1 VKSSTVGNKL
11 DDNARIQRGERLFDP
26 EADAGEMSPGDSR
39 PPGAAEP
46 RDSWEPPV
54 SFDAHQV
61 PAFPLTC
68 LPSPLREYVGALAE
82 ATQVPV
88 DMPGSLALA
97 AVAACI
103 QRRVIV
109 QVKAGYIEPTSLYVA
124 VISYPGTRKSAV
136 VSPITSPLQEWE
148 TQEEERLRPEIE
160 RARSDRAIK
169 EKRKA
174 RAEEEAANG
183 KSPEIRAERA
193 REAAT
198 LAEDLAAEGPAP
210 AYPRLLA
217 DDATPEALARLLAE
231 QGERMSLFSAE
242 GGIFEMMAGRYSQ
255 GVPNLDVYLKGH
267 AGDLLRV
274 DRRSGPPVLMNH
286 PALTMG
292 LAVQPDVL
300 RGLADKPGFRGRGL
314 IARFLYALPPNLMGR
329 RRAGTPAVSDAI
341 VQAYRRCLLGLL
353 ETEPNADGRPT
364 CLSLSDAA
372 AQTRLTFERRL
383 EPRLGTGGDLGHMG
397 DWAGKAVGA
406 AVRIAGVLHAV
417 QCVQSR
423 KPTGGA
429 IEGQTMQAA
438 VALVEGYYLPH
449 AEAALAEMGV
459 DPEIDKA
466 RRVLARLLSAGMSEF
481 TVREL
486 HQVVKGQGCFRT
498 AEAVVRSVTLLESH
512 NYLRRLA
519 APAHGP
525 GRPASP
531 RYAVNPLAMKQAQN
545 SQNSQNRVGVA
556 PSEDSEDFEEAS
568 PTDKGRP

>member
-1 VKSSTVGNKL
+1 MKPSNGGSKP
-11 DDNARIQRGERLFDP
+11 DDNARLQQGKHLFDP
-26 EADAGEMSPGDSR
+26 EADAGEMS
-39 PPGAAEP
+39 AAAGP
-46 RDSWEPPV
+46 TDPWEPPIP
-54 SFDAHQV
+54 FDVYQV
-61 PAFPLTC
+61 PPFPLAC
-68 LPSPLREYVGALAE
+68 LPSPLREYVAAVAE
-82 ATQVPV
+82 ATQVPA
-88 DMPGSLALA
+88 DMPGSLVLA
-97 AVAACI
+97 AGAACI
-103 QRRVIV
+103 QRSVIV
-109 QVKAGYIEPTSLYVA
+109 QVNPGYSEPTSLYVA
-124 VISYPGTRKSAV
+124 VVSYPGTRKSAV
-136 VSPITSPLQEWE
+136 LSPITLPLQEWE
-148 TQEEERLRPEIE
+148 EQEKERLRPEIE
-160 RARSDRAIK
+160 RARSERAIK

-174 RAEEEAANG
+174 KAEEEAAKG
-183 KSPEIRAERA
+183 KDAEKRTESA

-198 LAEDLAAEGPAP
+198 LAEELAEEGAAR

-231 QGERMSLFSAE
+231 QGERMALFSAE

-274 DRRSGPPVLMNH
+274 DRRSGPPVLMSH

-341 VQAYRRCLLGLL
+341 VQAYRRCLRCLL

-417 QCVQSR
+417 QCVQSG

-438 VALVEGYYLPH
+438 VALVEGYYLAH
-449 AEAALAEMGV
+449 AEAALAEMGA
-459 DPEIDKA
+459 DP
-466 RRVLARLLSAGMSEF
+466 
-481 TVREL
+481 
-486 HQVVKGQGCFRT
+486 
-498 AEAVVRSVTLLESH
+498 
-512 NYLRRLA
+512 
-519 APAHGP
+519 
-525 GRPASP
+525 
-531 RYAVNPLAMKQAQN
+531 
-545 SQNSQNRVGVA
+545 
-556 PSEDSEDFEEAS
+556 
-568 PTDKGRP
+568 

>member
-1 VKSSTVGNKL
+1 
-11 DDNARIQRGERLFDP
+11 
-26 EADAGEMSPGDSR
+26 M
-39 PPGAAEP
+39 PP
-46 RDSWEPPV
+46 
-54 SFDAHQV
+54 
-61 PAFPLTC
+61 FPLNC
-68 LPSPLREYVGALAE
+68 LPSPLCDHVAALAE

-88 DMPGSLALA
+88 DMPGSLVLA

-109 QVKAGYIEPTSLYVA
+109 EVKSGYVEPTSLYVA
-124 VISYPGTRKSAV
+124 VVSYPGTRKSAV

-148 TQEEERLRPEIE
+148 RLEEERLRPEIE
-160 RARSDRAIK
+160 RGRSERAIK

-174 RAEEEAANG
+174 RAEEEAAKGNN
-183 KSPEIRAERA
+183 AEKRTESE
-193 REAAT
+193 REAAR
-198 LAEDLAAEGPAP
+198 LAEELAAEGPAP

-231 QGERMSLFSAE
+231 QGERIALFSAE

-267 AGDLLRV
+267 AGDFLRV
-274 DRRSGPPVLMNH
+274 DRRSGPPVLMGH

-314 IARFLYALPPNLMGR
+314 IARFLYALPQNLMGR
-329 RRAGTPAVSDAI
+329 RRTGTPAVPDVI
-341 VQAYRRCLLGLL
+341 VQQYRRCLLGLL
-353 ETEPNADGRPT
+353 GTEPNADGRPI
-364 CLSLSDAA
+364 CLSLSDSA
-372 AQTRLTFERRL
+372 AQTRLTFDRRL
-383 EPRLGTGGDLGHMG
+383 EPRLALGGDLGHMG

-417 QCVQSR
+417 QSVQSG
-423 KPTGGA
+423 KPTAGVIDGR
-429 IEGQTMQAA
+429 TMEAA
-438 VALVEGYYLPH
+438 VALVEDYYLPH
-449 AEAALAEMGV
+449 AQVALAEMGA

-466 RRVLARLLSAGMSEF
+466 RRVLARLISANMAEF

-498 AEAVVRSVTLLESH
+498 VDAVTQAVALLESH
-512 NYLRRLA
+512 NHLRRLP
-519 APAHGP
+519 APAHAP

-531 RYAVNPLAMKQAQN
+531 RYVVNPLAVRQPQN
-545 SQNSQNRVGVA
+545 SQNPQNRAGAV
-556 PSEDSEDFEEAS
+556 PSEDCEDFEAAR
-568 PTDKGRP
+568 PTDGGCP